1 MWNQICKNLNFNFD
15 PLLPGFLG
23 QSLDLNVPIKMNN
36 VKVKDKLDGD
46 SKFNSWKSVILIIL
60 EENELLKF
68 VNEKV
73 P

>member
-1 MWNQICKNLNFNFD
+1 
-15 PLLPGFLG
+15 
-23 QSLDLNVPIKMNN
+23 MNN
-36 VKVKDKLDGD
+36 VKVEDKLDGD

>member
-1 MWNQICKNLNFNFD
+1 
-15 PLLPGFLG
+15 
-23 QSLDLNVPIKMNN
+23 MNN
-36 VKVKDKLDGD
+36 VKVEDKIDGD